1 MMNEL
6 RGQAKRRGLP
16 DGLTLLIGLAAL
28 AGAGLALARQATYG
42 ALLNL
47 DSVAYVAV
55 ARNLLAGEG
64 LVGYGGDVY
73 ITWPPL
79 YPLMLAGGSLGVADP
94 LAVAG
99 PLNAAIFGLT
109 IFVVGRY
116 LQRRLARGYPAAGA
130 CFALALALPLTGL
143 AAAAL
148 SEPLFILLA
157 TLALM
162 RTDDYLAEGK
172 TAALLWAAILSA
184 LAWQTRYIGV
194 VVPAFIGLAVV
205 LQVGV
210 PLGDRLRRGAMVGL
224 IAGLPMAAWLGRNYL
239 VTGSLTGH
247 EAPVDYS
254 LVGIALDSLGKFWGW
269 AYYNPAWVRVDGLGF
284 LPAASAGLLIA
295 ALGAIAVGCVW
306 GRVSGGKRP
315 ARARRARWLFG
326 GFAVAVAG
334 VYLFSLYALGL
345 PPHGVDGRFFAPM
358 YAPLVVVAAVGAD
371 RLLAFL
377 RDSGGVARQWV
388 GVGLP
393 VVMALWLVMQIVPN
407 VRAVAYAN
415 SDEFEHVYTAQPWIS
430 SATLRYIRE
439 YPMDGAVFSNRP
451 PVVYLYNRGDARYRA
466 PDLSLYYYGQGQ
478 GQWADA
484 LALADWAAEA
494 REGAWV
500 VWFNEDDN
508 FNVRD
513 KHLPQLRAMARMM
526 PVGEFADG
534 AIFRVDDDYVPDAG
548 SNPFMAAYEG
558 IAAGDYGYAAAY
570 SDFSVYWD
578 DEGGRLL
585 YLREPCGPRDIDA
598 RFLLHIY
605 PSDAAVSRDG
615 GRFVNADFDF
625 AANGA
630 LFEGKCVGIAPLP
643 DYGAYGIERIITGQY
658 VSGATGAVWRVDV
671 GPDSARGRR
680 NYAEVYRAAAAG
692 MYGAAAAQAEFAVYR
707 AGDALVYIKDP
718 CEPADVEAR
727 FFLHIIPADAADLPA
742 ARAESGFDNF
752 DFWFAEEGAVFEGKC
767 VGVMDLPGYGIVGAR
782 TGQFVSG
789 SGVVWRVEFGIE

>member
-1 MMNEL
+1 MMNGL

-42 ALLNL
+42 ALLNF
-47 DSVAYVAV
+47 DSVAYIAA
-55 ARNLLAGEG
+55 ARNLVAGEG
-64 LVGYGGDVY
+64 LAGYGGEAY

-79 YPLMLAGGSLGVADP
+79 YPLMLAGGSLGVAEP

-99 PLNAAIFGLT
+99 PLNAGIFGLT
-109 IFVVGRY
+109 IFAVGRY
-116 LQRRLARGYPAAGA
+116 LQRRLAHGYPAAGA

-162 RTDDYLAEGK
+162 RTDDYLANGR
-172 TAALLWAAILSA
+172 TAALLWVAALSA
-184 LAWQTRYIGV
+184 LAWQTRYIGI
-194 VVPAFIGLAVV
+194 VVPAFIGLAVL
-205 LQVGV
+205 LQVSV
-210 PLGDRLRRGAMVGL
+210 PLGDRLRRVVALGL
-224 IAGLPMAAWLGRNYL
+224 IAGLPMAAWLGRNYML
-239 VTGSLTGH
+239 REMFTGH
-247 EAPVDYS
+247 DAPVEYS
-254 LVGIALDSLGKFWGW
+254 LSGIAPDALGKLWEW
-269 AYYNPAWVRVDGLGF
+269 AYVDHHAWVQATWLAVLT
-284 LPAASAGLLIA
+284 AVAAGLLIA
-295 ALGAIAVGCVW
+295 ALGAIAAGCVW
-306 GRVSGGKRP
+306 ARRSGGD
-315 ARARRARWLFG
+315 RARWPAWAKRTCWLFG
-326 GFAVAVAG
+326 GFALAVAG
-334 VYLFSLYALGL
+334 VYLFSLYVLGR

-358 YAPLVVVAAVGAD
+358 YTPLVVVVAVGAD

-377 RDSGGVARQWV
+377 RDGAVARRWAEI
-388 GVGLP
+388 GLL
-393 VVMALWLVMQIVPN
+393 ATLTLWMVMQIVPN
-407 VRAVAYAN
+407 ARAIAYAN
-415 SDEFEHVYTAQPWIS
+415 SDEFEHVYTAQPWVS
-430 SATLRYIRE
+430 SAILRHIRE
-439 YPMDGAVFSNRP
+439 YPIMDGTVFSNRP
-451 PVVYLYNRGDARYRA
+451 GIVYLYNRGPDARHRT
-466 PDLSLYYYGQGQ
+466 PDLDYYGQG
-478 GQWADA
+478 ADA

-534 AIFRVDDDYVPDAG
+534 AIFRVDDDYMPDAG

-558 IAAGDYGYAAAY
+558 IAAGGYGYAAAY

-585 YLREPCGPRDIDA
+585 YLREPCAPRDIDA

-605 PSDAAVSRDG
+605 PADAIAARDG

-630 LFEGKCVGIAPLP
+630 MFEGKCVGIAPLP

-658 VSGATGAVWRVDV
+658 VSGAAGAVWRVDV

-680 NYAEVYRAAAAG
+680 DYAEVYRAAAAG
-692 MYGAAAAQAEFAVYR
+692 EYGAAAAQVEFAVYL
-707 AGDALVYIKDP
+707 ADGDALVYIKEP

-727 FFLHIIPADAADLPA
+727 FFLHIIPVDAADLPA

-752 DFWFAEEGAVFEGKC
+752 DFWFAEEGAVFDGKC
-767 VGVMDLPGYGIVGAR
+767 VGVMELPGYAVGGVR

-789 SGVVWRVEFGIE
+789 EGVVWRVEFGIE